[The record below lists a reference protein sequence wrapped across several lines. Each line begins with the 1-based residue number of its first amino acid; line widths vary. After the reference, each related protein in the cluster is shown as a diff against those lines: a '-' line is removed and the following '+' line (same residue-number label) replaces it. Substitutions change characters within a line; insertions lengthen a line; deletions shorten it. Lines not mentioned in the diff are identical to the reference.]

1 MPSPTVRDVHVD
13 AILTQLSVAYRQNA
27 ANFIAGSIFP
37 EIPVDKQ
44 SDLFYVYD
52 KGDWFRDEA
61 ELRPPG
67 TESAGSG
74 YRVNKDTY
82 TCPVYA
88 FHKDIDDQTRANYD
102 NPLNPDR
109 DAVDFVTNR
118 MLMRQERDWASA
130 CFGTGKWGLDLTG
143 VNSAPS
149 TNQFLRWNDASST
162 PVEDIEGSKVTMLST
177 TGFLPN
183 TLVLG
188 YEVFRYLK
196 QHPAIY
202 NRLKYTSSENITVEI
217 LARMFEVDRVVVA
230 TSIVNTG
237 NRNAADGA
245 VNGTGGGNNTFSF
258 VHGKHAL
265 LMYVAPTPS
274 LMTPTAGYRFAWRG
288 VSDGLG
294 QTVGISR
301 FRMPEL
307 RSERIESQQ
316 AWTNK
321 IIAKD
326 LGIFFNTAVA

>member
-13 AILTQLSVAYRQNA
+13 AVLTQMSIAYRQGA
-27 ANFIAGSIFP
+27 GAFIAGSLFP
-37 EIPVDKQ
+37 EIPVDKM

-61 ELRPPG
+61 AVRAPG

-74 YRVNKDTY
+74 YRVATDTY
-82 TCPVYA
+82 TCKVYA
-88 FHKDIDDQTRANYD
+88 FHKDVDDQTRANYD

-109 DAVDFVTNR
+109 DAVEFVTNR

-130 CFGTGKWGLDLTG
+130 CFTTGVWGTDLTG

-162 PVEDIEGSKVTMLST
+162 PVEDVEGAKLTMLST

-202 NRLKYTSSENITVEI
+202 NRIKYTTAENITVDL

-230 TSIVNTG
+230 RSIVNTG
-237 NRNAADGA
+237 NQNASDAA
-245 VNGTGGGNNTFSF
+245 VNGTGGGANSFSF

-265 LMYVAPTPS
+265 LMYVNPSPGLLTPS
-274 LMTPTAGYRFAWRG
+274 AGYRFAWRG

-301 FRMPEL
+301 IPMPAI
-307 RSERIESQQ
+307 RSERIEAQQ
-316 AWTNK
+316 SWTNK
-321 IIAKD
+321 VVAKD
-326 LGIFFNTAVA
+326 LGVFFSTAVA